1 MILRKDESL
10 RNEILMVFPMK
21 SLHLLNILT
30 HAILS
35 SDLIS
40 SWKVIDSLELIHLWK
55 EALLQITRG
64 PTNSPVRIF
73 DFSKSIIFKSISN
86 YLDISVVKFE
96 VVSLVWRLVR
106 LQIHRVD
113 VRSENKIL
121 L

>member
-10 RNEILMVFPMK
+10 RNEIVMVFPMK

-64 PTNSPVRIF
+64 PTNSPVKIF
-73 DFSKSIIFKSISN
+73 YFSKSIIFKSISN

-96 VVSLVWRLVR
+96 VVAFVR
-106 LQIHRVD
+106 RR
-113 VRSENKIL
+113 VRSEIHGIDIRSKY
-121 L
+121 